1 MVEKAK
7 KTVKKAAKKTTKK
20 IIKKTTVKV
29 EKIKALGCKC
39 PMCEQ
44 ELVSQCRETLVC
56 RPCEIKLKQC
66 PKCGR
71 LYQASLKSCPTCE
84 TCR

>member
-1 MVEKAK
+1 MATKTK
-7 KTVKKAAKKTTKK
+7 KTAKTTSG
-20 IIKKTTVKV
+20 KTKPSA
-29 EKIKALGCKC
+29 KAGCKC

-44 ELVSQCRETLVC
+44 ELVSQCRDTLAC
-56 RPCEIKLKQC
+56 QPCEIKLKQC

-71 LYQASLKSCPTCE
+71 LYQSDLKSCPTCE

>member
-1 MVEKAK
+1 MATKAK
-7 KTVKKAAKKTTKK
+7 KTAKKTSGKTKPSA
-20 IIKKTTVKV
+20 KV
-29 EKIKALGCKC
+29 SCKC

-56 RPCEIKLKQC
+56 QPCEIKLKQC
-66 PKCGR
+66 PTCGR
-71 LYQASLKSCPTCE
+71 LYQSDLKSCPTCE